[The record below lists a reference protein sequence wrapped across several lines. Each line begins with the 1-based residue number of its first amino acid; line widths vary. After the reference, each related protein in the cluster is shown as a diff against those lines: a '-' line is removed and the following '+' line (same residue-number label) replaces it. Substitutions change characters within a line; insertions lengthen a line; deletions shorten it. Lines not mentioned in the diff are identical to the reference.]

1 MASEQY
7 KYSQVYNGNAA
18 YEVQWQDEVLTPEE
32 PRHAAQPLPRRKRA
46 YGVSVT
52 GLLGVLLAVAAVMFL
67 LVSYASYT
75 AVANQ
80 TVNARHR
87 VEELQE
93 ENRRLSAAYDVA
105 FDMNAVKSY
114 AQKELGM
121 GEPTSSQIEYA
132 EIESQ
137 DSVAIYSDG
146 DNSSSLLSAFT
157 SLFSAIG
164 GN

>member
-1 MASEQY
+1 MAQEQF

-18 YEVQWQDEVLTPEE
+18 YEVQWKEEVLTPEE
-32 PRHAAQPLPRRKRA
+32 PQSASRPRPKHKSA
-46 YGVSVT
+46 YGVSIT
-52 GLLGVLLAVAAVMFL
+52 GVLGVLLAVAAVMFI

-87 VEELQE
+87 LEELQE
-93 ENRRLSAAYDVA
+93 ENRRLSAAYDMA

-137 DSVAIYSDG
+137 DSVALYSDG
-146 DNSSSLLSAFT
+146 DSSSSLLSVFT